1 MDYKR
6 WKEKNARKS
15 YFEEVFSVRFW
26 GSKTR
31 GGLEGKIDLR
41 GFWEQGRPGMVSLEL
56 YP

>member
-1 MDYKR
+1 MKG
-6 WKEKNARKS
+6 KECEGFQN
-15 YFEEVFSVRFW
+15 E
-26 GSKTR
+26 

>member
-1 MDYKR
+1 MKG
-6 WKEKNARKS
+6 KECEKILFRR
-15 YFEEVFSVRFW
+15 SVQCTVLGFQNE
-26 GSKTR
+26 